1 MGGIARLS
9 MFKLKRDPA
18 DQPNSWRTDNLPAW
32 GLFFVAPWIIGFV
45 AFTVYPFFASL
56 YYSFTNFN
64 IINLTPRWIGL
75 DNYVELFTA
84 DPLFWTSISNS
95 IRYAALLLVF
105 ATVFDIFI
113 AYLLSQDVKF
123 LSIYRTIF
131 FFPVLVPVVA
141 ASLTWIWILNPRF
154 GLMNGLLDL
163 IGIKGPNWLAS
174 PNTAMYAL
182 IFIGVWGSGRQ
193 VIVYLSGFNDIPRQ
207 LYEAAD
213 IDGASGLQKFWRITL
228 PLLSP
233 QIFFN
238 VVTLIIFSLQSFSEV
253 YIMTQGGPANST
265 LLYAVNLY
273 NRAFRDYAM
282 GYASALAWIM
292 FLLILAL
299 TLLIFKFLSGRVIY
313 ER

>member
-1 MGGIARLS
+1 MGVERIDL
-9 MFKLKRDPA
+9 MFKLKKIASDK
-18 DQPNSWRTDNLPAW
+18 PNSWRTDNLPAW
-32 GLFFVAPWIIGFV
+32 GLFFVAPWIVGFI

-56 YYSFTNFN
+56 YFSFTNFN
-64 IINLTPRWIGL
+64 IINFSPRWVGL
-75 DNYVELFTA
+75 DNYIELFSA
-84 DPLFWTSISNS
+84 DPLFWTSIGNS
-95 IRYAALLLVF
+95 IRYAALLVVA
-105 ATVFDIFI
+105 ATIFDIFI
-113 AYLLSQDVKF
+113 AYLLSLDVKY
-123 LSIYRTIF
+123 LSIYRTVF

-174 PNTAMYAL
+174 PQTAMYSL

-213 IDGASGLQKFWRITL
+213 IDGASGLQKFRKITL
-228 PLLSP
+228 PLITP
-233 QIFFN
+233 QMFFN

-253 YIMTQGGPANST
+253 YIMTGGGPANST

-273 NRAFRDYAM
+273 NRAFRDYA
-282 GYASALAWIM
+282 SALAWIM

-299 TLLIFKFLSGRVIY
+299 TLIIFKFLSGRVIY

>member
-1 MGGIARLS
+1 MA
-9 MFKLKRDPA
+9 FKRNTA
-18 DQPNSWRTDNLPAW
+18 DKKKANSWRTDNLPAW

-64 IINLTPRWIGL
+64 IINLTPRWVGL

-105 ATVFDIFI
+105 ATIFDIFI
-113 AYLLSQDVKF
+113 AYLLSQNVKF

-154 GLMNGLLDL
+154 GLMNGLLDVV
-163 IGIKGPNWLAS
+163 GIKGPNWLAS
-174 PNTAMYAL
+174 PDTAMYSL

-193 VIVYLSGFNDIPRQ
+193 VIVYLSGFNDIPSQ

-273 NRAFRDYAM
+273 NRAFEDYAM

-292 FLLILAL
+292 FLLILGL
-299 TLLIFKFLSGRVIY
+299 TLIIFKFLSGRVIY

>member
-1 MGGIARLS
+1 MVFRRKEPDKKVA
-9 MFKLKRDPA
+9 
-18 DQPNSWRTDNLPAW
+18 NSWRTDNLPAW
-32 GLFFVAPWIIGFV
+32 GLFFVTPWIIGFL

-56 YYSFTNFN
+56 YFSFTNFN
-64 IINLTPRWIGL
+64 IINFSPRWVGL
-75 DNYVELFTA
+75 DNYAELFTA
-84 DPLFWTSISNS
+84 DPLFWTSLRNS
-95 IRYAALLLVF
+95 ITYAALLVVS
-105 ATVFDIFI
+105 ATIFDIFI
-113 AYLLSQDVKF
+113 AYLLSLKVRF
-123 LSIYRTIF
+123 LAIYRTIF

-141 ASLTWIWILNPRF
+141 ASLTWVWILNPRF

-163 IGIKGPNWLAS
+163 VGVKGPNWLAS
-174 PNTAMYAL
+174 PRTAMYSL
-182 IFIGVWGSGRQ
+182 IFIAVWGSGRA

-213 IDGASGLQKFWRITL
+213 IDGASGLQKFRKITL

-238 VVTLIIFSLQSFSEV
+238 VVTLIIFSLQAFSEV
-253 YIMTQGGPANST
+253 YIMTGGGPANST

-292 FLLILAL
+292 FLLILGL
-299 TLLIFKFLSGRVIY
+299 TLIIFKFLSGRVIY

>member
-1 MGGIARLS
+1 MV
-9 MFKLKRDPA
+9 FKSKPDGKKKA
-18 DQPNSWRTDNLPAW
+18 NSWRTDNLPAW
-32 GLFFVAPWIIGFV
+32 GLFFIFPWIIGFL

-56 YYSFTNFN
+56 YFSFTNFN
-64 IINLTPRWIGL
+64 IINFSPRWVGL

-84 DPLFWTSISNS
+84 DPLFWTSIGNS
-95 IRYAALLLVF
+95 IKYAALLLVA

-113 AYLLSQDVKF
+113 AYLLSLNVKF

-141 ASLTWIWILNPRF
+141 GSLTWIWILNPRF
-154 GLMNGLLDL
+154 GLMNGLLEL

-174 PNTAMYAL
+174 PQTAMYSL
-182 IFIGVWGSGRQ
+182 IFIGVWGSGRS

-213 IDGASGLQKFWRITL
+213 IDGASGFQKFWRITL
-228 PLLSP
+228 PLLTP

-238 VVTLIIFSLQSFSEV
+238 IVTLIIFSLQSFSEV
-253 YIMTQGGPANST
+253 YIMTGGGPANST

-282 GYASALAWIM
+282 GYSSALAWIM
-292 FLLILAL
+292 FLLILGL
-299 TLLIFKFLSGRVIY
+299 TLIIFKFLAGKVIY